1 MAKTTK
7 ATVESKLRALYDLQ
21 LIDSRIDEIVNLRG
35 ELPLEVED
43 LENEI
48 AGLNTNSDKIKLEIE
63 DSDKQI
69 SDQKLGI
76 ENAKDLIIKYD

>member
-1 MAKTTK
+1 MAKKTE

-21 LIDSRIDEIVNLRG
+21 LIDSRIDEIISLRG

-48 AGLNTNSDKIKLEIE
+48 AGLNSRSEKIKAEIDE
-63 DSDKQI
+63 GEKEFLIKSRSLKM
-69 SDQKLGI
+69 QK
-76 ENAKDLIIKYD
+76 NF

>member
-1 MAKTTK
+1 MAKKTE

-21 LIDSRIDEIVNLRG
+21 LIDSRIDEIISLRG

-48 AGLNTNSDKIKLEIE
+48 ADLNSRSEKIKAEIDE
-63 DSDKQI
+63 GEKVLLIKSRSLKM
-69 SDQKLGI
+69 QK
-76 ENAKDLIIKYD
+76 NF